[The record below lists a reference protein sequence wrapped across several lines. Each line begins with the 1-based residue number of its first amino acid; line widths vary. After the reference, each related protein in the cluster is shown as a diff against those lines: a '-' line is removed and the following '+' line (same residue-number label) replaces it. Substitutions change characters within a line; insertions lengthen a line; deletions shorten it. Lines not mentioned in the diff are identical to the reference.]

1 MVERTLDVIGNKWTT
16 LIIRELLSGTKRF
29 GELRMALTGISP
41 KTLSDRL
48 KELEAHGVIT
58 RCIYAEVPPRVEY
71 DLTKQGLELKPILDA
86 MGAWGA
92 RWRGK

>member
-16 LIIRELLSGTKRF
+16 LIIRELLSGTRRF
-29 GELRMALTGISP
+29 GELRAALTGISP

-58 RCIYAEVPPRVEY
+58 RRIYAEVPPRVEY
-71 DLTKQGLELKPILDA
+71 DLTSQGLELKPILDA